1 MELTCQ
7 SQRPAEANRVKPK
20 TAHKSLDNVINCILE
35 PSSSGDIVRD
45 IATKT
50 TISCISLTT
59 RGRIPH
65 MLLCY
70 KSHENCSCYLDK
82 CL

>member
-35 PSSSGDIVRD
+35 QVLREILFV
-45 IATKT
+45 I
-50 TISCISLTT
+50 
-59 RGRIPH
+59 
-65 MLLCY
+65 LLR
-70 KSHENCSCYLDK
+70 KQLSRA
-82 CL
+82 